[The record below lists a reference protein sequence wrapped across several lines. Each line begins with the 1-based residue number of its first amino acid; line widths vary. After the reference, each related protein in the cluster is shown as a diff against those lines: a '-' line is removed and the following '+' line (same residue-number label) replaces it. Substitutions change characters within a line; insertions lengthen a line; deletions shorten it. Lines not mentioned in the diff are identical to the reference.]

1 MDTDFACIS
10 YNVKGLRRKEKR
22 IKIFNYLKQKLQK
35 GVILLQETHST
46 KDDLES
52 WSNDLGYKILLND
65 GTSNSRGTLIG
76 ISKIFGYKT
85 LHYYDD
91 KKGRLQVL
99 ALDHND
105 QRFLFVNIYNENI

>member
-1 MDTDFACIS
+1 M
-10 YNVKGLRRKEKR
+10 
-22 IKIFNYLKQKLQK
+22 QK

-76 ISKIFGYKT
+76 ISKLCNT
-85 LHYYDD
+85 MMT
-91 KKGRLQVL
+91 KKE
-99 ALDHND
+99 D
-105 QRFLFVNIYNENI
+105 FKY

>member
-1 MDTDFACIS
+1 MLQC

-22 IKIFNYLKQKLQK
+22 TKMFNYLKQKLQK

-52 WSNDLGYKILLND
+52 WSNDMGYKILLNN

-76 ISKIFGYKT
+76 I
-85 LHYYDD
+85 
-91 KKGRLQVL
+91 
-99 ALDHND
+99 
-105 QRFLFVNIYNENI
+105 